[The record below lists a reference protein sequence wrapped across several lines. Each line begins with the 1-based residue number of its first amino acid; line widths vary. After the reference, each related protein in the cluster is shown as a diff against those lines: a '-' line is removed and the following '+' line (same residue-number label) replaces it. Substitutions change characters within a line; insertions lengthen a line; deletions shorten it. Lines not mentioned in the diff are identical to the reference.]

1 MPTITLV
8 QNFLLSSFVSL
19 HLCFVIALLP
29 HASTAMTSRSR
40 SPSIEANREL
50 ESLHQA
56 KSHVSHQ
63 SNTKSRDLAE
73 NTGSIRYEDLTFETE
88 VLTTAHLSTNS
99 IRAPNLKQYDSPFKW
114 SATRKNTCLIL
125 SCASTFLAAYSA
137 GSYSI
142 ASGPLQAKFH
152 VSNEAYQTGVTA
164 WCVGFACSP
173 MFLAPLSEL
182 NGRRPV
188 FLASGLIFF
197 VAQIGCAVTQSFAGL
212 IVARFF
218 VGAGASTFAT
228 IIGGV
233 LSDVYHAEYRNT
245 PMALYSASALAGTG
259 FGPMLTGFVVTR
271 VFWRWVFWHQ
281 VIALGIVMAG
291 IVVFFKE
298 TRGSVLL
305 SRKAAILNKYL
316 DDIEKD
322 NTKTAAQEDKPSSRV
337 PQVRYNVPSDASKKD
352 ILHMIYLSLTTPFKL
367 LFTEPVVFFFSLW
380 AAFAWGVLYM
390 TLNVLPLVFRTNH
403 NFTTE
408 QVGAT
413 FASLIIGVLLIL
425 VVSITQEKVAKKY
438 YPKLLSAPEGRLYFA
453 CLEAALLPI
462 GLFWFGWTSYP
473 GIPWIVPCLGIGCAI
488 MGIFSIYLAVFNYL
502 ADVYHRYASSALAC
516 QSFCRNILAAVFPL
530 FSEIMFRRL
539 GFPGA
544 SSLLG
549 GVAALLTIVPWVLVF
564 KGEKIRSKSRI
575 ASEIMKTHH

>member
-1 MPTITLV
+1 
-8 QNFLLSSFVSL
+8 
-19 HLCFVIALLP
+19 
-29 HASTAMTSRSR
+29 
-40 SPSIEANREL
+40 
-50 ESLHQA
+50 
-56 KSHVSHQ
+56 
-63 SNTKSRDLAE
+63 
-73 NTGSIRYEDLTFETE
+73 
-88 VLTTAHLSTNS
+88 
-99 IRAPNLKQYDSPFKW
+99 
-114 SATRKNTCLIL
+114 
-125 SCASTFLAAYSA
+125 
-137 GSYSI
+137 
-142 ASGPLQAKFH
+142 
-152 VSNEAYQTGVTA
+152 
-164 WCVGFACSP
+164 